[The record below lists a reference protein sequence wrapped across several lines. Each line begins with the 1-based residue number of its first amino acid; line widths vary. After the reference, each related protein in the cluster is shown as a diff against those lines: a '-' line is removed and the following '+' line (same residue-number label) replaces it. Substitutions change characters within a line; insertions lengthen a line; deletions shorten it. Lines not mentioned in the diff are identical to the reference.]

1 MNIQTISIVVPTTG
15 CINKCPFC
23 VSRMHC
29 NKYDSIFDEFQ
40 MTKRIKWAVMNNI
53 NTCIITGTGE
63 ALQNIKFL
71 VKLAE
76 LFEKLDHPFPNV
88 ELQTTGVL
96 LTGEKTVLENPEKP
110 YFITTIDLL
119 KKLGV
124 NTISFSVSDIF
135 HDISNMEIIGV
146 SEKLRFELKTR
157 IFFLKISGFNIRLSI
172 NMIKVYD
179 HLLTS
184 AIFDRCKELGADQV
198 TFRKMYAGNDDSD
211 QTKWVKANACNP
223 ETLTNIN
230 EYIIGREINGITS
243 GIQYAHRTSGHGKFL
258 YELPF
263 GGEVYSVDGMSVV
276 VDNDCMSKNNNKA
289 LKYVILRED
298 GKLYSQ
304 WDDNGSL
311 IF

>member
-1 MNIQTISIVVPTTG
+1 MNIQTFSLVVPTKG

-29 NKYDSIFDEFQ
+29 NKYDSMFDEFQ

-53 NTCIITGTGE
+53 NTCIITGIGE

-76 LFEKLDHPFPNV
+76 LFEKLGHPFPNI

-96 LTGEKTVLENPEKP
+96 LEENIILENSLNIPKER
-110 YFITTIDLL
+110 IGSIELL
-119 KKLGV
+119 QRLGI
-124 NTISFSVSDIF
+124 NTIGLSVSNIF
-135 HDISNMEIIGV
+135 VDERNMEIIGV
-146 SEKLRFELKTR
+146 SENLKFNLSNL
-157 IFFLKISGFNIRLSI
+157 ISNLKHQGFNIRLSI
-172 NMIKVYD
+172 NMIKDYD
-179 HLLTS
+179 NIRVEH
-184 AIFDRCKELGADQV
+184 IFDRCKKLGADQV
-198 TFRKMYAGNDDSD
+198 TFRKMYAGNDNSE
-211 QTKWVKANACNP
+211 QSEWVKNNACKS
-223 ETLTNIN
+223 ETISNIKK
-230 EYIIGREINGITS
+230 YIAGYNLDTVLPHHVNGK
-243 GIQYAHRTSGHGKFL
+243 GKLL

-276 VDNDCMSKNNNKA
+276 IDSDCMSKDNNKA
-289 LKYVILRED
+289 LKYVILREN
-298 GKLYSQ
+298 GKLYAQ